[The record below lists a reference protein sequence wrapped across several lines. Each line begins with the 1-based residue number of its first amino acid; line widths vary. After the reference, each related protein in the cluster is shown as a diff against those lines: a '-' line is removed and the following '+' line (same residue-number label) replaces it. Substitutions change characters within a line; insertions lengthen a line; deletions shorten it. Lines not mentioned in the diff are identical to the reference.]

1 MVGLQ
6 STVQGTM
13 GIYDRGLL
21 RLKRVVHSVVDYRA
35 IKPSKRVL
43 CSLSSKNGGCG
54 TLSSPDEQGRDVR
67 PATVPTT
74 RSVNQRKDKQSKNV
88 HDAGMTYPYV
98 ITADSGLGKIPG
110 TKRGGEKGLMAILFT
125 CKVCETR
132 AAKTFTKMAYES
144 GVVLVKCPG
153 CGNHHLI
160 ADRLGW
166 FQDGSWD
173 VTSIARKAGD
183 EGCRVI
189 TNDNM

>member
-1 MVGLQ
+1 MIHGH
-6 STVQGTM
+6 
-13 GIYDRGLL
+13 GLL
-21 RLKRVVHSVVDYRA
+21 RTIRILHPMAGYSTTKL
-35 IKPSKRVL
+35 SKRVL
-43 CSLSSKNGGCG
+43 CSLSRRSGGEKF
-54 TLSSPDEQGRDVR
+54 SSPDEQPQDVS
-67 PATVPTT
+67 PSAPTT
-74 RSVNQRKDKQSKNV
+74 LGTRNQREGKQLKDIG
-88 HDAGMTYPYV
+88 GMTSSY
-98 ITADSGLGKIPG
+98 TMAANSGLLDKIPG

-132 AAKTFTKMAYES
+132 SAKTFTKMAYES

-173 VTSIARKAGD
+173 VTSIARKAGE

-189 TNDNM
+189 TNNNM

>member
-1 MVGLQ
+1 
-6 STVQGTM
+6 M
-13 GIYDRGLL
+13 GIYDHGLL
-21 RLKRVVHSVVDYRA
+21 RLNRVVHSMVGYSA
-35 IKPSKRVL
+35 TKLSKRVL
-43 CSLSSKNGGCG
+43 CSLSRRNGGGG
-54 TLSSPDEQGRDVR
+54 TFSSPNEQGQDVS
-67 PATVPTT
+67 PLATTT
-74 RSVNQRKDKQSKNV
+74 TAGTRNQRKDKQSKNID
-88 HDAGMTYPYV
+88 DAG
-98 ITADSGLGKIPG
+98 ITSSYAIAADSGLGKIPG

-173 VTSIARKAGD
+173 VTSIARKAD
-183 EGCRVI
+183 EEGCRVI
-189 TNDNM
+189 TNNNM